1 MLRTD
6 RKIAFQTSNREI
18 LYTADIGK
26 FLYEVFTCAV
36 ILMKI
41 VNKRAHNVCELEN
54 FLILLA
60 PKHLVSR

>member
-1 MLRTD
+1 MLRAD

-26 FLYEVFTCAV
+26 FLYDVFTCTI

-41 VNKRAHNVCELEN
+41 VKESAQRMRAFEN

-60 PKHLVSR
+60 PKHLVNI